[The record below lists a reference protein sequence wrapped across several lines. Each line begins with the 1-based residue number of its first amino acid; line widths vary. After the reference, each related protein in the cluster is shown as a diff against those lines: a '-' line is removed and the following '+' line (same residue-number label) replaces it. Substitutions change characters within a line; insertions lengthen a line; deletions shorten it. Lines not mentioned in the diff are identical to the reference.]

1 MSTTVNRYLHCLRNL
16 LRFARDARGMAAVE
30 FAIIMPMMLT
40 IFFGTIEV
48 SNGVTVDRKLTL
60 AARTLSDLISQGTK
74 ATDTDL
80 DNAFKMG
87 TAILTPYSA
96 TPLKQ
101 RISAIDIDENG
112 VATVAWTQ
120 GSNATGMT
128 SLSKG
133 DVVSIPE
140 ALRVNNTQLIM
151 GEVVYTYRPAV
162 GYFMK
167 DGIVLSD
174 TTYTRPRQSLQVDRV
189 TTSTS

>member
-101 RISAIDIDENG
+101 RISAIDIDDNG

-174 TTYTRPRQSLQVDRV
+174 TTYTRPRQSLKVDRV
-189 TTSTS
+189 TS

>member
-1 MSTTVNRYLHCLRNL
+1 MSRTVTRYLHRLRNL
-16 LRFARDARGMAAVE
+16 PRFARDARGMAAVE

-96 TPLKQ
+96 TPLEQ
-101 RISAIDIDENG
+101 RITAINIDDNG
-112 VATVAWTQ
+112 NATVAW
-120 GSNATGMT
+120 
-128 SLSKG
+128 SKG
-133 DVVSIPE
+133 SRMEPLGKGDPVSVPPE
-140 ALRVNNTQLIM
+140 LIVNNTQLIM
-151 GEVVYTYRPAV
+151 GEVSYTYKPAV
-162 GYFMK
+162 AFIMGENGITLK
-167 DGIVLSD
+167 DS
-174 TTYTRPRQSLQVDRV
+174 TFTRPRQSLKVERV
-189 TTSTS
+189 TTPMS

>member
-1 MSTTVNRYLHCLRNL
+1 MTRYLHHLRNL
-16 LRFARDARGMAAVE
+16 SRFVRDVRGMAAVE
-30 FAIIMPMMLT
+30 FAIILPMMLT

-74 ATDTDL
+74 ATDLDL
-80 DNAFKMG
+80 DNAFMMG

-101 RISAIDIDENG
+101 RISAIDIDDNG

-174 TTYTRPRQSLQVDRV
+174 TTYTRPRQSLKVDRV